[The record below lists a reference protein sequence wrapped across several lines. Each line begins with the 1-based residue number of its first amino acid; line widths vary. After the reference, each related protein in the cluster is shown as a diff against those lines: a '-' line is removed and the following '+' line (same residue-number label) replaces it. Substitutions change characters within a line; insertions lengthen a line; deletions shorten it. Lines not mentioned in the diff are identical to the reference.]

1 MDNAGAHFIQSGMYV
16 NGTCDR
22 VRKTK
27 AEAEKTRRRIMASAL
42 RVFDRRGIARTTLE
56 QIAKDAGVTR
66 GAIYWH
72 FTGKQ
77 DLLRAIRDSVSLPLL
92 DQSDLTLLQAG
103 DDDPLE
109 RVQRFLAGLV
119 RTIDADSRTRRA
131 LDVMSF
137 KCEYVGELA
146 AERGALVRNTDRLRA
161 ALEHAYT
168 RSRERGILRDD
179 LSPQVAALETV
190 AFVSGLV
197 RLLLLDAARTGM
209 RKWSLGVIRG
219 HVQSRRVANETREH
233 RARKGTG
240 TIARPRPV
248 VDRSTPEAAAFDR
261 RKQRR
266 HAEFVKKADL
276 EID

>member
-1 MDNAGAHFIQSGMYV
+1 M
-16 NGTCDR
+16 
-22 VRKTK
+22 RKTK

-72 FTGKQ
+72 FKGKQ

-92 DQSDLTLLQAG
+92 DRSDLTLLQGG

-109 RVQRFLAGLV
+109 RVQRFLTGLV
-119 RTIDADSRTRRA
+119 RTIDADSQTRRA

-137 KCEYVGELA
+137 KCEYVGDFA

-168 RSRERGILRDD
+168 RSRERGILRND

-197 RLLLLDAARTGM
+197 RLLLLDTTRNGM
-209 RKWSLGVIRG
+209 RKWALGVVRG
-219 HVQSRRVANETREH
+219 HVQSRRAATGIRDHRTR
-233 RARKGTG
+233 RGTAA
-240 TIARPRPV
+240 IARQRNG
-248 VDRSTPEAAAFDR
+248 VDRTTPETGAAFDR
-261 RKQRR
+261 RERHR
-266 HAEFVKKADL
+266 HAKLVKKANL